1 MKATIGRAEIK
12 DLVAGL
18 NRIINHSSSLPIL
31 TAVRFMA
38 AKGRLSA
45 EATDLDQV
53 GRYLFDTADPDG
65 SGEFIIPFHAI
76 KDLAKGQDGET
87 VAFET
92 GKGTDVT
99 VTNTVSGHP
108 VRHALAG
115 LDQGDWP
122 PCGSEIQVQPAEGFL
137 ATYRRCAPFASSDE
151 ASRRT
156 ICSVYIDLSGKGPR
170 NATLVAT
177 DGKRLTC
184 CNSLSLPI
192 QAKDGVILPVTKF
205 LCWSGMGSE
214 CSIGTTTEKGG
225 TTWFGLQAGSWT
237 YRAKALAG
245 VYPSWHQVMP
255 NKADEVHQFT
265 FTDADVA
272 AMKKLMP
279 ALPGDE
285 GVTIIGSAD
294 GALKLAGQNKG
305 EKECTVALT
314 GGSKSGGKPCRVL
327 LNRHYLWDALEAGFR
342 RFGFA
347 AGKSPLRADDSGAVT
362 VLMPMSV
369 SEVTP
374 QPTPTE
380 PAPTTQSK
388 PPAAATP
395 PPATNEENKTMTEN
409 TTAQP
414 SALDRL
420 QAAYEVAKTKIREA
434 NQALADVAVSIKEA
448 AKEDKARRTEVENVR
463 AGLAK
468 LRAIEV

>member
-1 MKATIGRAEIK
+1 MKATIHRGEIK

-18 NRIINHSSSLPIL
+18 NRIINTSTSLPIL
-31 TAVRFMA
+31 AAVRFSV

-53 GRYLFDTADPDG
+53 GRYSFDAVDLEG
-65 SGEFIIPFHAI
+65 SGEFIMPFHAI
-76 KDLAKGQDGET
+76 KDLAKGADGDA

-92 GKGTDVT
+92 GKGTDIT

-108 VRHALAG
+108 VRHTLAG

-122 PCGSEIQVQPAEGFL
+122 PRGADIQVQPAENFL
-137 ATYRRCAPFASSDE
+137 STYRRCAPFASTDE

-156 ICSVYIDLSGKGPR
+156 ICSVFIDLSGKGPR

-192 QAKDGVILPVTKF
+192 QAKDGIILPITKF
-205 LCWSGMGSE
+205 MVWPGMGDQ
-214 CSIGTTTEKGG
+214 CSIGILTEKGG
-225 TTWFGLQAGSWT
+225 PTWFGLQAGSWT
-237 YRAKALAG
+237 YRVKAIAG
-245 VYPSWHQVMP
+245 VYPHWHQVMP

-272 AMKKLMP
+272 AMKKILP

-294 GALKLAGQNKG
+294 GAVTLAGQNKG

-314 GGSKSGGKPCRVL
+314 GGSNSGGKPCRVL
-327 LNRHYLWDALEAGFR
+327 LNRHYLQDALEAGFR

-347 AGKSPLRADDSGAVT
+347 AGKSPLRADDDKGAVH
-362 VLMPMSV
+362 VLMPMGV
-369 SEVTP
+369 SEVA
-374 QPTPTE
+374 PTPTPAE
-380 PAPTTQSK
+380 PAPMIQTK
-388 PPAAATP
+388 PPAAVTP
-395 PPATNEENKTMTEN
+395 PDTNEEKKTMTEN
-409 TTAQP
+409 TTTEP
-414 SALDRL
+414 TALDKL
-420 QAAYEVAKTKIREA
+420 QAAYEIAKTKVREA
-434 NQALADVAVSIKEA
+434 QAALTDVAGAIKDA
-448 AKEDKARRTEVENVR
+448 AREDKARRSEVENVR
-463 AGLAK
+463 AGLAR